1 MKKIICLT
9 LSCFLAWGQI
19 QITPEIGA
27 NVGINDEQNLT
38 YGAYGRLWLGV
49 NDFVLAPQV
58 RWELNQ
64 EYSNIKAGL
73 IIGGEATSF
82 LTPYIGA
89 SYSNFSK
96 IYEDSFD
103 VEAGIVFF
111 MPFTSIGIYGN
122 WGLAKEINSQKNS
135 NVFGGGVSFGIV
147 F

>member
-1 MKKIICLT
+1 MKKISLFVASCLI
-9 LSCFLAWGQI
+9 AWGQI
-19 QITPEIGA
+19 QITPEFGG
-27 NVGINDEQNLT
+27 NVGINDDQNLT
-38 YGAYGRLWLGV
+38 YGAYARLWLGV
-49 NDFVLAPQV
+49 DDFVLAPQV

-64 EYSNIKAGL
+64 DYSNIKAGL

-89 SYSNFSK
+89 SYSSFSK
-96 IYEDSFD
+96 IFEDSFD

-122 WGLAKEINSQKNS
+122 WGLAKEIDSQKNR